1 MILSTCTKLQC
12 LSECQKWT
20 SLFNFNCTLL
30 QYAYNYYNIN
40 VNNIILYKS
49 DNKCVI
55 RYTDANK
62 SIFAPLQIKI
72 NIFFGN
78 IHKLKI
84 NITLVSIKSD
94 DKELFKKLR
103 EIWNRITEI
112 IGINNA
118 PNFVQTTLD
127 GVSELIMVDIH
138 ENKSF
143 VKGSNNDELVIVLHS
158 VIDNYLKTSLV
169 QAKTVFS
176 CLPIFKK
183 FQT

>member
-84 NITLVSIKSD
+84 NITLVSITSD

-176 CLPIFKK
+176 CLPIFNK

>member
-1 MILSTCTKLQC
+1 M
-12 LSECQKWT
+12 
-20 SLFNFNCTLL
+20 
-30 QYAYNYYNIN
+30 
-40 VNNIILYKS
+40 LYKS
-49 DNKCVI
+49 DNECVI

-62 SIFAPLQIKI
+62 SIFAPLQTKI

-78 IHKLKI
+78 IQKLKI

-94 DKELFKKLR
+94 NKELFKKLR

-118 PNFVQTTLD
+118 PNFVQTLLD
-127 GVSELIMVDIH
+127 GVSELIMVDVH
-138 ENKSF
+138 ESKSF
-143 VKGSNNDELVIVLHS
+143 VKDSNNDELVIVLHS
-158 VIDNYLKTSLV
+158 VIDKDLKTSLA

-176 CLPIFKK
+176 CLPIFNN

>member
-30 QYAYNYYNIN
+30 QHPYSYYNIN

-49 DNKCVI
+49 DNECVI

-78 IHKLKI
+78 IQKLKI

-112 IGINNA
+112 IDINNA
-118 PNFVQTTLD
+118 PNFVQTLLD
-127 GVSELIMVDIH
+127 GVSELIMVDVH
-138 ENKSF
+138 GNKSF
-143 VKGSNNDELVIVLHS
+143 VKDNNDELVIVLHS
-158 VIDNYLKTSLV
+158 VIDKDLKTSLA

-176 CLPIFKK
+176 CLPIFNN

>member
-49 DNKCVI
+49 DNECVI

-103 EIWNRITEI
+103 EIRNRITEI

-127 GVSELIMVDIH
+127 GGSEFIMVYVH
-138 ENKSF
+138 ENTSF
-143 VKGSNNDELVIVLHS
+143 VKDGNSDDKFVIVLHS
-158 VIDNYLKTSLV
+158 VIDNDL
-169 QAKTVFS
+169 
-176 CLPIFKK
+176 
-183 FQT
+183 